1 MNDLTKVQLEL
12 IGIKDN
18 EIWHK
23 HKNDH
28 GYIDGESFETFFHR
42 KHGYASDKH
51 IFESNKRNLT
61 QEERILDFDKQLQG
75 LAEKVNKIEVSREK
89 NFIVMENNFKNIK
102 ADLVDIFE
110 SLQKKSS
117 QKLLSALK

>member
-61 QEERILDFDKQLQG
+61 QEERLINI
-75 LAEKVNKIEVSREK
+75 EERVSKIERNRAKNLIIMDK
-89 NFIVMENNFKNIK
+89 NFQNIK
-102 ADLVDIFE
+102 QDLVDLFKIVE
-110 SLQKKSS
+110 KKPSN
-117 QKLLSALK
+117 KLLKLIQ